1 MAAPTAP
8 HAMPYRAWVRHR
20 RGDLSPPDS
29 GSTAS
34 LDTHT
39 SCNTSSLVSLARRL
53 SLPFW
58 SLALKPLVFVGT
70 RKPRIEFTLSTVPVL
85 AHTMA
90 SWAVEPLVIHILA
103 PFNTQPSFVSFAT
116 VIMPAGFDPWSG
128 SVSPKQPITSPDA
141 IFGSQRRFCSSERK
155 A

>member
-1 MAAPTAP
+1 M
-8 HAMPYRAWVRHR
+8 
-20 RGDLSPPDS
+20 RGDLSPPDF

-58 SLALKPLVFVGT
+58 SLAEKPFVFVGT
-70 RKPRIEFTLSTVPVL
+70 MKPRIDSTSSILPVL
-85 AHTMA
+85 AHTTA

-103 PFNTQPSFVSFAT
+103 PFRTHPSFVSFAT
-116 VIMPAGFDPWSG
+116 VIIPAGFDP
-128 SVSPKQPITSPDA
+128 
-141 IFGSQRRFCSSERK
+141 
-155 A
+155 